1 MMRQAASVTSP
12 DKDYLWHPSG
22 MRGSGTGTGGLRGAP
37 TSGYEL
43 SSLRDEGRMHS
54 LSTPR
59 AARGGRPRRRLLVAS
74 PSSAGIS
81 TPRCHPWRASKALS
95 PS

>member
-12 DKDYLWHPSG
+12 DKDYFWHPSG
-22 MRGSGTGTGGLRGAP
+22 MRGSGTETGGLLGAP

-43 SSLRDEGRMHS
+43 SSRRDEGRMHS

-59 AARGGRPRRRLLVAS
+59 AARGGRPRRRLLVA
-74 PSSAGIS
+74 
-81 TPRCHPWRASKALS
+81 
-95 PS
+95 